1 MFDFVLF
8 QNLVWDSIPPLV
20 RSTLPT
26 HPFLSSLQRHA
37 LLLCVLL
44 ALTAFALSPAVAAD
58 CPRLLDKSFAR
69 LQDDAPQSL
78 CQYKGK
84 VLLVVNTASFCGF
97 TQQYEGLEA
106 LQQQYAG
113 RGFTVLG
120 FPSNDFGNQEPGSNE
135 QIAAFCTNTFS
146 IKFPMFA
153 KTSVKGK
160 AANPLF
166 KELSRQSDAPGWN
179 FHKYL
184 IDKEGRL
191 VRSYASHVAPGSQ
204 RLKADIEGLFA
215 KGPHNTH
222 DANQKAIQ

>member
-37 LLLCVLL
+37 LLLCVLV
-44 ALTAFALSPAVAAD
+44 LTAFALSPAVAAD

-106 LQQQYAG
+106 LHQQYAG

-204 RLKADIEGLFA
+204 RLKADIEGLLA

>member
-1 MFDFVLF
+1 VFDFVLF

-26 HPFLSSLQRHA
+26 QPFLSSLQRHT
-37 LLLCVLL
+37 LLLCVLV
-44 ALTAFALSPAVAAD
+44 LTAFALSPAVAAD

-69 LQDDAPQSL
+69 LQDDVPQSL

-106 LQQQYAG
+106 LHQQYAG
-113 RGFTVLG
+113 RGFAVLG

-191 VRSYASHVAPGSQ
+191 VRSYASQVAPGSQ
-204 RLKADIEGLFA
+204 RLKADIEGLLA
-215 KGPHNTH
+215 KGPPNTH
-222 DANQKAIQ
+222 DVNHKATQ